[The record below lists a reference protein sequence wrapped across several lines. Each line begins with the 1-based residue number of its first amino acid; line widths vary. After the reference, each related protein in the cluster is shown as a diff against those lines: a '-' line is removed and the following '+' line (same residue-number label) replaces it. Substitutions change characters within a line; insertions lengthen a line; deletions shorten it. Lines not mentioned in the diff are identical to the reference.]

1 MFVSEISL
9 WGAAIVACIVLVAM
23 MALAFFDRQM
33 LRRMLVIFG
42 ATVAQ
47 MAVVVAVV
55 WVVYQT
61 YAWWAYLLWFL
72 LVLALSICWCLYPL
86 QALWRKML
94 QPVSAAMFV
103 GSIVVGGSTML
114 MLPISVFLSIYSVLM
129 ACMTAS
135 LMQTM
140 MRYQRNQQ
148 KPEMLREDGT
158 APGDGRAN
166 ALCRHV
172 AGRSPR
178 TSGAARHPVARSRL
192 LRRQHISRRDSA
204 GDDQEEQGHGE
215 RIVQLE
221 ECSLI
226 NNPPAEMTT
235 GGLVCLEIDNPGL
248 RQSLYKGLQLSEIRF
263 SPVMSAGCS
272 SPMIWRREGATSA
285 RRPSFTVAELLLV
298 T

>member
-9 WGAAIVACIVLVAM
+9 WGAAIVACVVIVAM

-47 MAVVVAVV
+47 MAVVVTVV

-94 QPVSAAMFV
+94 QPVSAAMLV

-140 MRYQRNQQ
+140 MSYQRNQQ
-148 KPEMLREDGT
+148 KPEMLREDMFHQVRNL
-158 APGDGRAN
+158 AQP
-166 ALCRHV
+166 LV
-172 AGRSPR
+172 MVVPMLYAGM
-178 TSGAARHPVARSRL
+178 L
-192 LRRQHISRRDSA
+192 L
-204 GDDQEEQGHGE
+204 GGVPTLQG
-215 RIVQLE
+215 
-221 ECSLI
+221 
-226 NNPPAEMTT
+226 
-235 GGLVCLEIDNPGL
+235 
-248 RQSLYKGLQLSEIRF
+248 
-263 SPVMSAGCS
+263 
-272 SPMIWRREGATSA
+272 
-285 RRPSFTVAELLLV
+285 LLV
-298 T
+298 TLLLIAASFVANILAGVIALGMIKKNKGMGKE

>member
-9 WGAAIVACIVLVAM
+9 WGAAIVACVVLVAI

-33 LRRMLVIFG
+33 LRRMMVIFG

-47 MAVVVAVV
+47 MAVVVAIV

-94 QPVSAAMFV
+94 QPVSAAMLV

-114 MLPISVFLSIYSVLM
+114 MLPASVFLSIYSVLM

-140 MRYQRNQQ
+140 MRYKRNQQ
-148 KPEMLREDGT
+148 KPEMLREDMFHQVRNL
-158 APGDGRAN
+158 AQP
-166 ALCRHV
+166 LV
-172 AGRSPR
+172 MVVPMLYAGM
-178 TSGAARHPVARSRL
+178 L
-192 LRRQHISRRDSA
+192 L
-204 GDDQEEQGHGE
+204 GGVPTLQG
-215 RIVQLE
+215 
-221 ECSLI
+221 
-226 NNPPAEMTT
+226 
-235 GGLVCLEIDNPGL
+235 
-248 RQSLYKGLQLSEIRF
+248 
-263 SPVMSAGCS
+263 
-272 SPMIWRREGATSA
+272 
-285 RRPSFTVAELLLV
+285 LLV
-298 T
+298 TLLLIAASFVANILAGVIALGMIKKNKGMGKD